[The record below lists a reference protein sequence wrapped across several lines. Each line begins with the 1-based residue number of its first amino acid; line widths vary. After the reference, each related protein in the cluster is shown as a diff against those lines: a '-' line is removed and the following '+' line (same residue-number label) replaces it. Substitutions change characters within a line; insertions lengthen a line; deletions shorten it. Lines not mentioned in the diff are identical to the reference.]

1 LFGLAISGLVM
12 TPLIPSSTA
21 KVSLSSPIAQGISE
35 AMGFPQRSNGSAGL
49 GLGAMVFYGFLTP
62 FFLTGSSFNVMVLG
76 LMPGKPDIS
85 WIQWFLYSLPTLL
98 IFSVSMFLIIAM
110 VFKPEKVK
118 KKLSKEVLNEQ
129 LRILG
134 DVTKDELI
142 TIAVTVTVVT
152 MLALQSVHK
161 IDSTWILL
169 AGFCCLV
176 ISGVL
181 DSATFKNGVDWPFL
195 LFTGVFFSFANVLA
209 EMGIVNAITNVLSMI
224 MQPFMSTP
232 YLFLPAAIV
241 ITFFL
246 ASTIREDA
254 TAILLTVAMCPIA
267 QGIGIHPWILVMVVL
282 LASDPFFYASQSTTY
297 LTAYYSTEEKSF
309 SHKQGQKLS
318 VYYAAM
324 VLLSIVLS
332 IPFWQM
338 LGLIK

>member
-1 LFGLAISGLVM
+1 
-12 TPLIPSSTA
+12 
-21 KVSLSSPIAQGISE
+21 
-35 AMGFPQRSNGSAGL
+35 
-49 GLGAMVFYGFLTP
+49 
-62 FFLTGSSFNVMVLG
+62 
-76 LMPGKPDIS
+76 
-85 WIQWFLYSLPTLL
+85 
-98 IFSVSMFLIIAM
+98 
-110 VFKPEKVK
+110 
-118 KKLSKEVLNEQ
+118 
-129 LRILG
+129 
-134 DVTKDELI
+134 
-142 TIAVTVTVVT
+142 
-152 MLALQSVHK
+152 
-161 IDSTWILL
+161 
-169 AGFCCLV
+169 
-176 ISGVL
+176 
-181 DSATFKNGVDWPFL
+181 
-195 LFTGVFFSFANVLA
+195 
-209 EMGIVNAITNVLSMI
+209 MGIVNAITNVLSMI